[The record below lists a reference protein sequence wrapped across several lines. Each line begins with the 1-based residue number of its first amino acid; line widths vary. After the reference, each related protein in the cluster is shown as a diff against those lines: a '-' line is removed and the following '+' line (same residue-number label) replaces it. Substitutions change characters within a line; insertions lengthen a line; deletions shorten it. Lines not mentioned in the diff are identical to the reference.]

1 MSKLTEINYL
11 LTETINYLLETI
23 NMRIISGQF
32 KGRRLQVPTNITA
45 RPTTDFAKEGLFNL
59 LNNRID
65 FEGIDVLDLFAGTG
79 SIGIEFISRDAK
91 SVISVEQNE
100 RHSAFIRKVCG
111 ELKITNLSLIKT
123 DVFKF
128 IDTCHSQFDMIFADP
143 PYELEQLARIP
154 DLIFTKN
161 LLKEEGLFVL
171 EHSSKNNFE
180 QHPHF
185 VDHRNY
191 GNVNFSFFQ

>member
-1 MSKLTEINYL
+1 
-11 LTETINYLLETI
+11 
-23 NMRIISGQF
+23 MRIISGQF

-79 SIGIEFISRDAK
+79 SIGIEFISRDCK
-91 SVISVEQNE
+91 SVISIEQNE
-100 RHSAFIRKVCG
+100 RHSAFIRKVCN

-128 IDTCHSQFDMIFADP
+128 IDTCHAQFDMIFADP
-143 PYELEQLARIP
+143 PYELVQLAQIP
-154 DLIFTKN
+154 DLIFAKM
-161 LLKEEGLFVL
+161 LLKEDGLFVL
-171 EHSSKNNFE
+171 EHSSKNNFD

>member
-1 MSKLTEINYL
+1 
-11 LTETINYLLETI
+11 
-23 NMRIISGQF
+23 MRIISGQF
-32 KGRRLQVPTNITA
+32 KGRRLQVPSNITA

-79 SIGIEFISRDAK
+79 SISIEFVSRDCK
-91 SVISVEQNE
+91 SVISIELNE
-100 RHSAFIRKVCG
+100 RHNAFIRKVCT
-111 ELKITNLSLIKT
+111 ELRITNLSLIKT

-128 IDTCHSQFDMIFADP
+128 IDSCHTQFDMIFADP
-143 PYELEQLARIP
+143 PYELVKLAQIP
-154 DLIFTKN
+154 DLIFSKK
-161 LLKEEGLFVL
+161 LLKEDGLFVL
-171 EHSSKNNFE
+171 EHSSKNNFD

>member
-143 PYELEQLARIP
+143 PYELEQLAQIP
-154 DLIFTKN
+154 DLIFTIK

>member
-1 MSKLTEINYL
+1 
-11 LTETINYLLETI
+11 
-23 NMRIISGQF
+23 MRIISGQF

-65 FEGIDVLDLFAGTG
+65 FEDIDVLDLFAGTG

-100 RHSAFIRKVCG
+100 RHSAFIRKVCS
-111 ELKITNLSLIKT
+111 ELKINNLSLIKT

-143 PYELEQLARIP
+143 PYELVQLAQIP
-154 DLIFTKN
+154 DLIFSKK